1 MTMKKTEKVIVLLLL
16 IFTFACKEK
25 ADKEIEVFEPD
36 VNFNIVKPD
45 FKRWWSY
52 HYYNVSLSAE
62 FTGINEQSDTVTKR
76 QFLDALISG
85 KYIPLKLK
93 TQGGRETYKLFKL
106 DPSADESIGSTIKDE
121 ALVVLKH
128 FEMEGKPFPQ
138 FDVTDLNNNQYT
150 SENTKGKILVVKTW
164 FIGCTACVAEFP
176 ELNELVA
183 KYKNRTDVVFVSLAT
198 DSKPK
203 LEEFLK
209 RKVFEYRVVPGQ
221 GKFIGEELKLQAYPT
236 HIIVDK
242 SGTILKVVNK
252 ASEMIAFLENESSL
266 MDMNSLPPPPPPM

>member
-1 MTMKKTEKVIVLLLL
+1 MKKPEIIAISLLL
-16 IFTFACKEK
+16 IFAFACKEK

-62 FTGINEQSDTVTKR
+62 FTGINEQSDTVTKK

-93 TQGGRETYKLFKL
+93 AQDGRETYKLFKL
-106 DPSADESIGSTIKDE
+106 DPSAGESIGSTIKDE
-121 ALVVLKH
+121 ALLIRKH
-128 FEMEGKPFPQ
+128 FNMEGQAFPQ
-138 FDVTDLNNNQYT
+138 FTFTDLNDSFYT
-150 SENTKGKILVVKTW
+150 NENTKGKIVVFKTW

-183 KYKNRTDVVFVSLAT
+183 KYKSRTDVVFVSLAT
-198 DSKPK
+198 DAKPE
-203 LEEFLK
+203 LEKFLNK
-209 RKVFEYRVVPGQ
+209 KAFTYEVVPGQ
-221 GKFIGEELKLQAYPT
+221 KEFILKTLNLDAYPT
-236 HIIVDK
+236 HIVVDK
-242 SGTILKVVNK
+242 NGTILKVVNK

-266 MDMNSLPPPPPPM
+266 MDMNSLPPPPPLM

>member
-1 MTMKKTEKVIVLLLL
+1 MKIPQLIIVALVL
-16 IFTFACKEK
+16 IFAFACKEK
-25 ADKEIEVFEPD
+25 ADKKTEAFEPD
-36 VNFNIVKPD
+36 VNFNVVKPD
-45 FKRWWSY
+45 FKKWWSY

-62 FTGINEQSDTVTKR
+62 FTGITEQSDTVTKK

-93 TQGGRETYKLFKL
+93 AQGGGETYKLSKL

-176 ELNELVA
+176 ELNELVE
-183 KYKNRTDVVFVSLAT
+183 KNKSRTDMVFVSLAT
-198 DSKPK
+198 DAKPE
-203 LEEFLK
+203 LEKFLGK
-209 RKVFEYRVVPGQ
+209 KAFEYEVVPGQ
-221 GKFIGEELKLQAYPT
+221 KEFILKTLSLDAYPT
-236 HIIVDK
+236 HIVVDK
-242 SGTILKVVNK
+242 NGTILKVVNK

>member
-1 MTMKKTEKVIVLLLL
+1 MKKPEIIIVLILL
-16 IFTFACKEK
+16 IFAFACKEK
-25 ADKEIEVFEPD
+25 ADKKTEAFEPD

-45 FKRWWSY
+45 FKKWWSY

-62 FTGINEQSDTVTKR
+62 FTGISEQSDTVTKK

-93 TQGGRETYKLFKL
+93 AQGGRETYKLFKL

-198 DSKPK
+198 DVKPE
-203 LEEFLK
+203 LEKFLNK
-209 RKVFEYRVVPGQ
+209 KAFEYAVVSDQ
-221 GKFIGEELKLQAYPT
+221 KEFILKTLSLDTYPT

>member
-1 MTMKKTEKVIVLLLL
+1 MKKPETIIILLLL
-16 IFTFACKEK
+16 IFAFACKEK
-25 ADKEIEVFEPD
+25 ADMEIDVFEPD
-36 VNFNIVKPD
+36 VSFNTDRPD
-45 FKRWWSY
+45 LKEWWKY
-52 HYYNVSLSAE
+52 HYYNISLSSD
-62 FTGINEQSDTVTKR
+62 FIGIDEQSDTISKK
-76 QFLDALISG
+76 QFLDKLITG
-85 KYIPLKLK
+85 DYIPLKLK
-93 TQGGRETYKLFKL
+93 TIDGVVTLKLFKL
-106 DPSADESIGSTIKDE
+106 DDLADESISDVIRNE
-121 ALVVLKH
+121 SLLSLKN
-128 FEMEGKPFPQ
+128 FELEGRSFPQ
-138 FDVTDLNNNQYT
+138 FNFTDLNSIQYT

-198 DSKPK
+198 DAKPK

-209 RKVFEYRVVPGQ
+209 KKVFEYRVVPDQ
-221 GKFIGEELKLQAYPT
+221 GEFIGKKLDLQTYPT

-252 ASEMIAFLENESSL
+252 ASEMIAFLENEPSL